1 MLKSTYS
8 MLNIHHN
15 GPEVVEV
22 KIVMNFL
29 SRKNLKLSL
38 KFHKSYQLLAT
49 LQKLMCIAIR
59 SQYIEF

>member
-8 MLNIHHN
+8 RPNIHYN
-15 GPEVVEV
+15 GPEVVEL

-49 LQKLMCIAIR
+49 LQKLMRTAIR
-59 SQYIEF
+59 S